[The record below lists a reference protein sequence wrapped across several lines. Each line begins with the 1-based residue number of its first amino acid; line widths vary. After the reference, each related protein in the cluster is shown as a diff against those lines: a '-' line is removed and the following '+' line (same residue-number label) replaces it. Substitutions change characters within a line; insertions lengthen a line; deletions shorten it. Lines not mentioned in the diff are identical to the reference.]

1 MGLTPQGSQARACV
15 AVVGTSTGTRD
26 ELSHAE
32 AVGRL
37 IAREGWILVCGGL
50 GGVMDAAARGVEA
63 EGGTAIGI
71 LPGDDRSTASPHL
84 TAGVATGLGEGR
96 NVLIV
101 RTADVVVAIGGEF
114 GTLSEIALAL
124 KMGKSVIG
132 LDTWSLGREGLDH
145 DPIVRVSSAEDAVA
159 AAREAMRV
167 RRS

>member
-1 MGLTPQGSQARACV
+1 VTPRGSRGRPCI

-26 ELSHAE
+26 ELARAD

-71 LPGDDRSTASPHL
+71 LPGDDRSTSSPHL
-84 TAGVATGLGEGR
+84 TAAVATGLGEAR

-101 RTADVVVAIGGEF
+101 RTADVVVAVGGEF
-114 GTLSEIALAL
+114 GTLSEIAMAL
-124 KMGKSVIG
+124 KMGKPVIG
-132 LDTWSLGREGLDH
+132 LDTWSLRREGLDH
-145 DPIVRVSSAEDAVA
+145 DPIVRVSSAEDAVV
-159 AAREAMRV
+159 AAREALRV
-167 RRS
+167 RGW